1 LDVTIVNPRL
11 DPDGALADRLAA
23 GSVASIRNVL

>member
-1 LDVTIVNPRL
+1 LDVTTFNPRL

-23 GSVASIRNVL
+23 GVASIRNVL